1 MFNWIHLFCKLTSS
15 VHSLVL
21 GESLTLPWR
30 NIILILW
37 LSSLDY
43 DRINGGLL
51 GLAPN
56 PELESSGKESKKGA
70 HGIQDPVLSRLRQ
83 TPIVSPQKEW
93 KQEGKQELK
102 S

>member
-1 MFNWIHLFCKLTSS
+1 M
-15 VHSLVL
+15 
-21 GESLTLPWR
+21 TLPWR

-37 LSSLDY
+37 LSPLDY

-83 TPIVSPQKEW
+83 PPIVSPQKEW
-93 KQEGKQELK
+93 KQKGKRELK